1 MNTLVPDIEVD
12 APLHATDEGERELCA
27 ALASDL
33 DAHFER
39 LVVAYQGR
47 LYAFAMR
54 LAGNAQDGEEIAQD
68 ALVKAYRA
76 LQKFTPERWQTLR
89 LRAWLY
95 QIALNTFR
103 NRARRK
109 QLPTI
114 STDAADPDGNTFDL
128 PDEAAQRPETLA
140 EQAERL
146 AVLGA
151 HVASLPA
158 RHREAVVLRYVQELD
173 YAEIAEVLR
182 QPLGTVKANVHRGLE
197 ALRRKYYGNYGD
209 YED

>member
-1 MNTLVPDIEVD
+1 MNTLVQDVEAA
-12 APLHATDEGERELCA
+12 APLRAADVAERELCA

-39 LVVAYQGR
+39 LVLAYQGR
-47 LYAFAMR
+47 LYAFAVR

-76 LQKFTPERWQTLR
+76 LQRFTPERWETLR

-103 NRARRK
+103 NRVRK
-109 QLPTI
+109 KRLATL
-114 STDAADPDGNTFDL
+114 STDAEDADGNALAL
-128 PDEAAQRPETLA
+128 PDDASQRPESLA

-146 AVLGA
+146 ALLGA
-151 HVASLPA
+151 HVAALPA
-158 RHREAVVLRYVQELD
+158 RHREAVVLRYVEELD
-173 YAEIAEVLR
+173 YAEIAAVLR
-182 QPLGTVKANVHRGLE
+182 QPLGTVKANVHRGLT
-197 ALRRKYYGNYGD
+197 ALRRKYYGD
-209 YED
+209 HED